1 MTQKL
6 ENVTV
11 CLMKNL
17 LDDEI
22 DSKTATWIGVAS
34 GSAIFVYISTALNQ
48 IPNVPENA
56 NLRKCYTRTFESVTK
71 IQLQTS
77 YLKTWQDLEQNIEN
91 INNSSQEKI
100 VHELAKI
107 IKEINQNT
115 TYLKLNYK
123 QMLINRFKNFE
134 FTKEKITAIQK
145 GEIKKLTKEELSQLY
160 CLVVMNDIYQFLNA
174 QSLIRLGLYEQTKPV
189 EEIDQSNRY
198 LEILANNKHKR
209 TDDFKSLIT
218 LVESSIQKFI
228 KLENKESENKNNVI
242 LQPSVVFVNGIDDK
256 VDYGWQ
262 AHLQAK
268 SLPRKLFGD
277 TDLRECLTMEL
288 MIQKSLNAFLEELK
302 ARGYD
307 VETIIRQAQ
316 AIVIEQ
322 IAEESKKPEVRNIL
336 PLQQSAGRISANENA
351 EQKKSRCV
359 IKANDLKKN
368 KNQTQ
373 ELLR

>member
-1 MTQKL
+1 M
-6 ENVTV
+6 
-11 CLMKNL
+11 CLMKKL

-22 DSKTATWIGVAS
+22 DSKTATWISVAS

-56 NLRKCYTRTFESVTK
+56 NLRKCYTRTFESVTN
-71 IQLQTS
+71 IELQTN

-134 FTKEKITAIQK
+134 FTRERIKAIQA
-145 GEIKKLTKEELSQLY
+145 GEIKKLSQEELNQLL
-160 CLVVMNDIYQFLNA
+160 CLVAMNDIYQFLNA
-174 QSLIRLGLYEQTKPV
+174 QSLVRLGLYEQVKPV
-189 EEIDQSNRY
+189 EEIDQYNSY
-198 LEILANNKHKR
+198 MQTLLKGKHKT
-209 TDDFKSLIT
+209 TDDLETLINIVEKSIL
-218 LVESSIQKFI
+218 KFI
-228 KLENKESENKNNVI
+228 NLDSKENRNKNGVF
-242 LQPSVVFVNGIDDK
+242 LQPSVVFVDGVNGE
-256 VDYGWQ
+256 VDNGWQ
-262 AHLQAK
+262 IHSQAK
-268 SLPRKLFGD
+268 LLPRRLFGD
-277 TDLRECLTMEL
+277 TDLRECLIMEL
-288 MIQKSLNAFLEELK
+288 MIQKSLNAFLGELK

-307 VETIIRQAQ
+307 VDTIIRQAQ
-316 AIVIEQ
+316 ASAIEQ

-336 PLQQSAGRISANENA
+336 PLRQLAGRISANENA